1 MADAKSDSAAVP
13 PAAAAAVVQDTAAAP
28 PLQAENPPKAT
39 PPTSID
45 IDNKPTDFDG
55 QLATND
61 EIPSDATLAEVANY
75 VLLDKHG
82 KSHTFQSLYNSP
94 NGARRVLVVF
104 VRHFFC
110 GNCQEYIRA
119 LAESISSEALLRL
132 PVTTSIVIIGCG
144 DPQLIE
150 MYIEATKCPFS
161 LYTDPKSALFE
172 ALGMVK
178 TLALGEKPAYIKMGF
193 LKGVFTGMSQ
203 ALRQLPRGL
212 TLKSGDQRQV
222 GGEFLFEPLDLVTPL
237 TTPTDGQGG
246 SAIMEAFDQI
256 AGQGDCKKHLEMKK
270 ITWCHRMRGTR
281 DHAEIPEIMELLGLD
296 GHGQPIKDTAL
307 WEKTIKTR
315 KGTGLSMA
323 RRMNELTTA
332 HKVEAE
338 ADKT

>member
-1 MADAKSDSAAVP
+1 MADAKTDSATVP
-13 PAAAAAVVQDTAAAP
+13 PAAATAAAP
-28 PLQAENPPKAT
+28 PPQTETPPKAT

-45 IDNKPTDFDG
+45 IDNKPSDFDG
-55 QLATND
+55 NIATND
-61 EIPSDATLAEVANY
+61 DIPSDATLAKVANY
-75 VLLDKHG
+75 ALLDKHG

-119 LAESISSEALLRL
+119 LAESISSEALLGL
-132 PVTTSIVIIGCG
+132 PVSTSIVIIGCG

-150 MYIEATKCPFS
+150 MYVEATRCPFP
-161 LYTDPKSALFE
+161 LYTDPKSVLFD

-178 TLALGEKPAYIKMGF
+178 TLALGEKPAYMKMGF

-222 GGEFLFEPLDLVTPL
+222 GGEFLFEPLDLVTPMA
-237 TTPTDGQGG
+237 TPSDGHGG
-246 SAIMEAFDQI
+246 PAIMEAFDQHS
-256 AGQGDCKKHLEMKK
+256 GHGDSKSQLEVKK
-270 ITWCHRMRGTR
+270 ITWCHRMRSTR

-296 GHGQPIKDTAL
+296 GHGQPIKDSAL
-307 WEKTIKTR
+307 WEKTIRTR
-315 KGTGLSMA
+315 KGTGLSLA
-323 RRMNELTTA
+323 GKMNELA
-332 HKVEAE
+332 AAQKAE
-338 ADKT
+338 ADTA

>member
-1 MADAKSDSAAVP
+1 MADAN
-13 PAAAAAVVQDTAAAP
+13 VVQDTAAAP
-28 PLQAENPPKAT
+28 PLQTETPPKAT

-61 EIPSDATLAEVANY
+61 EIPSDATLAEVADY

-94 NGARRVLVVF
+94 NGA
-104 VRHFFC
+104 
-110 GNCQEYIRA
+110 RA

-161 LYTDPKSALFE
+161 LYTDPKSALFD

-178 TLALGEKPAYIKMGF
+178 TLALGEKPAYMKMGF

-222 GGEFLFEPLDLVTPL
+222 GGEFLFEPLDLATPL

-246 SAIMEAFDQI
+246 PAIMEAFEQI
-256 AGQGDCKKHLEMKK
+256 SGQGDCKRHLEIKK
-270 ITWCHRMRGTR
+270 ITWCHRMRSTR

-315 KGTGLSMA
+315 KGTGFSMA
-323 RRMNELTTA
+323 RRMNELTAA
-332 HKVEAE
+332 HKVDAE
-338 ADKT
+338 ADKA

>member
-1 MADAKSDSAAVP
+1 MADAKTESAAISPAAVGAPVSDTTAPPPP
-13 PAAAAAVVQDTAAAP
+13 PADT
-28 PLQAENPPKAT
+28 PPKAT

-45 IDNKPTDFDG
+45 IDKNKPSDFDG
-55 QLATND
+55 QLATTD
-61 EIPSDATLAEVANY
+61 EIPSDATLAKVAEY

-119 LAESISSEALLRL
+119 LAESVSREALLGL

-150 MYIEATKCPFS
+150 MYIEATQCPFP
-161 LYTDPKSALFE
+161 LYTDPKSILFE

-178 TLALGEKPAYIKMGF
+178 TLALGDKPAYMKMGF

-203 ALRQLPRGL
+203 ALKQLPRGL

-237 TTPTDGQGG
+237 TTPMDGYNGP
-246 SAIMEAFDQI
+246 AIMEAFDPRPSH
-256 AGQGDCKKHLEMKK
+256 GDSGSQLEVKK
-270 ITWCHRMRGTR
+270 ITWCHRMRSTR

-307 WEKTIKTR
+307 WEKTINTR
-315 KGTGLSMA
+315 KGTGISMA
-323 RRMNELTTA
+323 SRMNELTA
-332 HKVEAE
+332 AQNAE
-338 ADKT
+338 ADKA